1 MKRKERKN
9 KRRLAAILRISVVAA
24 ILAFGMAGCS
34 SSSEQSAEEPAAAP
48 AAEQSAESEAN
59 AASQEETTGAA
70 TEASQTEE
78 SGTTKATRAQ
88 EQTKATTKASKKS
101 TTKAKKS
108 ETTKKPAQA
117 TKTAKNE
124 KKSTT
129 KKQTKNTTRKATK
142 KPTTKA
148 TQANVCYVTV
158 EGYCSG
164 KSVSLQGG
172 DTAYSVLKQSG
183 ASVSAEKSQY
193 GLYVKGINGRFEFD
207 EGPASGWKYSVNG
220 STPSKAADKCGIS
233 KGDVVKWY
241 YVK

>member
-9 KRRLAAILRISVVAA
+9 KKKLTTILGISVIAA
-24 ILAFGMAGCS
+24 FLAFGMAGCS
-34 SSSEQSAEEPAAAP
+34 SSSEQSAEESATTTAAAQN
-48 AAEQSAESEAN
+48 AENEAK
-59 AASQEETTGAA
+59 AASQEETTEAA
-70 TEASQTEE
+70 AQVSETT
-78 SGTTKATRAQ
+78 GTTKAQ
-88 EQTKATTKASKKS
+88 EQTTATTKAVEKS

-108 ETTKKPAQA
+108 EDAKKPVQA
-117 TKTAKNE
+117 TKMAKDE

-129 KKQTKNTTRKATK
+129 KKSTKNTTKKATK

>member
-9 KRRLAAILRISVVAA
+9 KRRLAVILGISVTAVF
-24 ILAFGMAGCS
+24 LAFGMAGCS
-34 SSSEQSAEEPAAAP
+34 SNAEQSAEEPAVAS
-48 AAEQSAESEAN
+48 AAEQSVENESKTE
-59 AASQEETTGAA
+59 SQEETTEAA
-70 TEASQTEE
+70 TEASETTE
-78 SGTTKATRAQ
+78 TTKAQ
-88 EQTKATTKASKKS
+88 EQTKPTTKATEKS

-108 ETTKKPAQA
+108 ETAKKPAQA
-117 TKTAKNE
+117 TKTAKDE

-129 KKQTKNTTRKATK
+129 KKQTRNTIKKATK
-142 KPTTKA
+142 NPTTKA
-148 TQANVCYVTV
+148 TQANVCYVSV
-158 EGYCSG
+158 DGYCSG

-220 STPSKAADKCGIS
+220 STPSKAADKYSIS

>member
-1 MKRKERKN
+1 MKRKN
-9 KRRLAAILRISVVAA
+9 KSRLAAILVISMVTVL
-24 ILAFGMAGCS
+24 LAFGMAGCS
-34 SSSEQSAEEPAAAP
+34 SSTEQAAEEPGTAP
-48 AAEQSAESEAN
+48 AAEQSVEKEAN
-59 AASQEETTGAA
+59 AASQEETTEAA
-70 TEASQTEE
+70 AKASETT
-78 SGTTKATRAQ
+78 GTTKAQ
-88 EQTKATTKASKKS
+88 EQTTATTKAAEKS

-108 ETTKKPAQA
+108 EAAKKPAHA
-117 TKTAKNE
+117 TKTAKDE

-129 KKQTKNTTRKATK
+129 KKPTKNTTKKATK
-142 KPTTKA
+142 KPTTKT

-158 EGYCSG
+158 DGYCSG

-220 STPSKAADKCGIS
+220 SSPSKSADKCSVS